1 MGRPDI
7 DARQI
12 RIGYLVPEFP
22 GQTHIFFWRELQ
34 FLAALG
40 IECDLVSTRSPPR
53 KIMSHTWS
61 ETASQRTTYLSP
73 LRRSLVAGCVLA
85 IWKAG
90 PGAWWRTLKAIA
102 TATVDKP
109 MQRLRLAGLTLTS
122 AQLVVLARSRG
133 WAHLHVHSCA
143 DSAHLA
149 MFSRLLGGV
158 PYSLMLHGPLEDYGP
173 NQNMKWRHAA
183 FGIVITQKLLTEVRA
198 TLQGAAPEDVA
209 IAPMGVDI
217 DKFARSSAY
226 SPWRGEGP
234 LWIYA
239 CGRLNVC
246 KGHDDLI
253 RAVAIL
259 RGLGIDAR
267 LRIAGADDSK
277 GRYQQEL
284 EAVVKQLDLQPAV
297 ELLGAISEEQVRQG
311 LEQAHIFALASLHEP
326 LGVAIMEAMAMEL
339 PVVVTGAGGVPE
351 LIKDEVEGLLV
362 PPRDPGEMARALER
376 VARDPAFAASL
387 TGPARAK
394 VIAGFQ
400 SDRSAR
406 ALAQRVRNFGSRL
419 NAQQD

>member
-1 MGRPDI
+1 M
-7 DARQI
+7 RQI

-34 FLAALG
+34 FLATLG

-61 ETASQRTTYLSP
+61 EAATQRTTYLSA
-73 LRRSLVAGCVLA
+73 LRKDLVAGGVLA
-85 IWKAG
+85 ILKAG
-90 PGAWWRTLKAIA
+90 PVAWWRTVKAIA
-102 TATVDKP
+102 NAAVDKP
-109 MQRLRLAGLTLTS
+109 TQRLRLVGLALTS
-122 AQLVVLARSRG
+122 APLVALARSRG

-173 NQNMKWRHAA
+173 NQSMKWRHAS
-183 FGIVITQKLLTEVRA
+183 FGIVITQKLLTELRA
-198 TLQGAAPEDVA
+198 TLKDDAPEDVA

-226 SPWRGEGP
+226 SPWCGQGS

-253 RAVAIL
+253 KAVAIL

-267 LRIAGADDSK
+267 LRIAGADDSS
-277 GRYQQEL
+277 GRYQHEL
-284 EAVVKQLDLQPAV
+284 EVLIKQLHLQEAV
-297 ELLGAISEEQVRQG
+297 ELLGAISEEQVRRG

-339 PVVVTGAGGVPE
+339 PVVVTGAGGVAE
-351 LIKDEVEGLLV
+351 LINDGVEGLLV
-362 PPRDPGEMARALER
+362 RPRNPEEMARALER
-376 VARDPAFAASL
+376 VARNPAFAASL
-387 TGPARAK
+387 TAPARAK
-394 VIAGFQ
+394 VITGFQ

-406 ALAQRVRNFGSRL
+406 ALAQRVCKNC
-419 NAQQD
+419 AA